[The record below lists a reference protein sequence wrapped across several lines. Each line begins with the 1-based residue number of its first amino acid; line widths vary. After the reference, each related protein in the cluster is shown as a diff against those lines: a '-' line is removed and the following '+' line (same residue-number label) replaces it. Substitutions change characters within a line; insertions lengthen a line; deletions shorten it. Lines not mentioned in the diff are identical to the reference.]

1 MLFWCLLGIAGT
13 KLASLELLL
22 APSRCH
28 CCPVE
33 ALCSTRL
40 FACCLHP
47 KQAEYG
53 IFNHAQKRIR
63 YSFCLRKNKPLKGI
77 AGRENACLQREELP
91 LLEGR
96 DACASLSAGRYPAKE
111 GVIIPALHPCGL
123 LSAAFTSKDP
133 KKEQGIC
140 SSLPNRDGVHVANWT
155 RLPDV
160 WEMSNISLTHCVDV

>member
-22 APSRCH
+22 APSHCH

-96 DACASLSAGRYPAKE
+96 DACASLSAGRYPAEE

-133 KKEQGIC
+133 KKEQGD
-140 SSLPNRDGVHVANWT
+140 LF
-155 RLPDV
+155 
-160 WEMSNISLTHCVDV
+160 ISAKPRWGPCGKLDTLT